1 MKIPSLAVA
10 LLTLAGM
17 AQAQS
22 LRIDGGAIAHLESIS
37 VVDPHYDAT
46 AAASANPFS
55 ISGSYRGGVLAGLFG
70 YQRNGA
76 ASTLWSVAASVK
88 ALTALKLVAG
98 YADQDR
104 SNTMTANEST
114 TAWVIGAN
122 FTLSDGTLLLGYGSA
137 VPEGVAGTRQWSL
150 GYAYPLSRRAHVYA
164 DASGHK
170 AASSVRHFD
179 RGIRAAF

>member
-10 LLTLAGM
+10 LLALTGTV
-17 AQAQS
+17 QAQS
-22 LRIDGGAIAHLESIS
+22 LRIGGGGTAYLDS
-37 VVDPHYDAT
+37 VSAFDARYDAR

-55 ISGSYRGGVLAGLFG
+55 ISGSYRGGALAGLAG

-104 SNTMTANEST
+104 SNAMAANEST
-114 TAWVIGAN
+114 TAWVVGAN
-122 FTLSDGTLLLGYGSA
+122 FTLSGATLLLGYGRT

-164 DASGHK
+164 DASDRK

-179 RGIRAAF
+179 LGIRAAF